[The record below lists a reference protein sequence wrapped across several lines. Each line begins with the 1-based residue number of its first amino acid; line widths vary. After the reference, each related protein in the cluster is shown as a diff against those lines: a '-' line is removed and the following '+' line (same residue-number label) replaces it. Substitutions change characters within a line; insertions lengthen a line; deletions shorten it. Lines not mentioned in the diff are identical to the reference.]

1 MTNTIAFWLAVLI
14 LAFFTFDYFFMEDDM
29 FVFLGRKLLDLLEYL
44 AFWR

>member
-14 LAFFTFDYFFMEDDM
+14 LGFFAIDFFFLEDNM
-29 FVFLGRKLLDLLEYL
+29 FLFLGRKLVDLLEYV